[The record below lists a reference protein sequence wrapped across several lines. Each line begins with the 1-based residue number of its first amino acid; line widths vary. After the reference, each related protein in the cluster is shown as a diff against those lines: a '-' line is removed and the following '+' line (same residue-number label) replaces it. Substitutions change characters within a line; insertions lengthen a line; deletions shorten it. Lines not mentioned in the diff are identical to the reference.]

1 MNNPFFLLCGAPH
14 QKRNWLHV
22 RRKGGGHRAATLF
35 TLMVSCRRLGV
46 DPYGYLCDVLGRLG
60 THPQK
65 DIWELTPR
73 GWRDARARRDGTVP
87 PPPSSPAPTTVA
99 QILAA
104 GR

>member
-1 MNNPFFLLCGAPH
+1 MNIWFRFLCGAPH

-22 RRKGGGHRAATLF
+22 GRTGGGHRAATLF
-35 TLMVSCRRLGV
+35 TLMVSCRRLGLE
-46 DPYGYLCDVLGRLG
+46 PYGCLSDILGRLG
-60 THPQK
+60 TDLQK
-65 DIWELTPR
+65 DIWKLAPR
-73 GWRDARARRDGTVP
+73 GARDARARRNATG